1 MKTNLQNAIH
11 NLSSGHQFRPAPE
24 FSAVV
29 MKQIARRARRRRIAN
44 RVAIGLVAAA
54 ILGLAGYI
62 IARALA
68 SITLPA
74 FSMSVTVPVAVIAA
88 ACTAMMLGYDSIIN
102 RSLSRHNDKSRKQK
116 FGNIGNFD

>member
-11 NLSSGHQFRPAPE
+11 NLSSGPRFQPAPG
-24 FSAVV
+24 FSAAV
-29 MKQIARRARRRRIAN
+29 MKRIARRARRRRIAN

-68 SITLPA
+68 SITMPA

-102 RSLSRHNDKSRKQK
+102 RTLSRHNDKSRKQK